1 MATAAP
7 GNNTFLQRLIGAA
20 ALDSAIYEEVE
31 ADTAAT
37 GQALVVVVASSL
49 AAGFGARGLGGPAA
63 ENIFLI
69 SIIALVAWAAWA
81 LLTYEIGGRL
91 MPEPQTVVDV
101 GELLR
106 TIGFASTP
114 GLLRIFGVIP
124 GAAIPAFAISAIWM
138 LLAMIVA
145 VRQALD
151 YTSTRRAV
159 LVCGLGWA
167 LAVTI
172 AIGLGFFFGPTVS

>member
-1 MATAAP
+1 MAIATTTS
-7 GNNTFLQRLIGAA
+7 NTFLQRLIGAA

-37 GQALVVVVASSL
+37 GQALTVVVASSL
-49 AAGFGARGLGGPAA
+49 AAGFGARGLGDLAP
-63 ENIFLI
+63 NVFIV
-69 SIIALVAWAAWA
+69 SVIALVAWAAWA

-114 GLLRIFGVIP
+114 GLLRVFGIIP
-124 GAAIPAFAISAIWM
+124 GAAIPAF
-138 LLAMIVA
+138 
-145 VRQALD
+145 
-151 YTSTRRAV
+151 
-159 LVCGLGWA
+159 
-167 LAVTI
+167 
-172 AIGLGFFFGPTVS
+172 

>member
-1 MATAAP
+1 MATTTAAQ
-7 GNNTFLQRLIGAA
+7 NTFLQRLIGAA
-20 ALDSAIYEEVE
+20 ALDVAIYEEVE
-31 ADTAAT
+31 ADTGAT
-37 GQALVVVVASSL
+37 GQALLVVLASSL
-49 AAGFGARGLGGPAA
+49 AAGIGLNGLGAVGPGV
-63 ENIFLI
+63 FLV
-69 SIIALVAWAAWA
+69 SVIALVAWAAWA

-101 GELLR
+101 GQLLR

-114 GLLRIFGVIP
+114 GLLRVFGIIP
-124 GAAIPAFAISAIWM
+124 GAAIPAFVVSAIWM

-159 LVCGLGWA
+159 AVCGLGWTLAITLA
-167 LAVTI
+167 LV
-172 AIGLGFFFGPTVS
+172 LGFFFGPTVS